1 MVQKPVVTGIH
12 HEKAKFATFQF
23 RVHHDKAKFATF
35 QFRVHHEKAKFAT
48 FQFRVHHALVSN
60 YASEPSEAIRGL
72 DRLGCMYM

>member
-1 MVQKPVVTGIH
+1 MIVNLTGIH

-60 YASEPSEAIRGL
+60 YASEPSEAIPGL

>member
-1 MVQKPVVTGIH
+1 MFVNLTGIH

-48 FQFRVHHALVSN
+48 FQFRVYHALVSN
-60 YASEPSEAIRGL
+60 YASEPSERGNHINEG
-72 DRLGCMYM
+72 RNEMNE